1 MFITHLFLIIKSY
14 PKTAAKTLCVTN
26 AEGLPLRMI
35 NVTDQPQTI
44 YKNTFA
50 AMAETIPDRNII
62 NKFVCFYDHLTQ
74 GRYGHHLAKGDSEQT
89 WYLTFQDTSNGL
101 VIQTYRMVRYVY
113 YTFIFDHK
121 IIS

>member
-1 MFITHLFLIIKSY
+1 LEALQTKGLLI
-14 PKTAAKTLCVTN
+14 AKTLCVTN

-62 NKFVCFYDHLTQ
+62 NKFPLSTLKAGMV
-74 GRYGHHLAKGDSEQT
+74 
-89 WYLTFQDTSNGL
+89 TFWLREILNKLGT
-101 VIQTYRMVRYVY
+101 
-113 YTFIFDHK
+113 
-121 IIS
+121 